1 MTQWFAAHS
10 LLTVLAVAAL
20 FTVLW
25 LYFNRSRLR
34 MAPAWAVILGLLH
47 VVLGV
52 GCVKAFAM
60 LEAGSLRAA
69 GAMSLFGAV
78 FFLPPA
84 YWLGARLTKRP
95 VGAVFDVFTV
105 PMVFTLACARVNCL
119 FSGCCLGLPIPGTG
133 LRYPTREAELIFY
146 AVLLVWFFV
155 RTGRHD
161 TGGRLYPVYM
171 AAYGGFRFVVE
182 FFRASS
188 AGTLFH
194 LSHLWAALCF
204 LTGLS
209 VWLELQRK
217 AKGNKP
223 SAKSNHRRKAT

>member
-1 MTQWFAAHS
+1 MQWLANHS
-10 LLTVLAVAAL
+10 LIPVLAAAAV

-25 LYFNRSRLR
+25 LYRSRSRLE
-34 MAPAWAVILGLLH
+34 MKPGWAPVLGLLH

-52 GCVKAFAM
+52 ACVKVFAM
-60 LEAGSLRAA
+60 LEAGSLRTA

-78 FFLPPA
+78 FFLPLA

-95 VGAVFDVFTV
+95 IGAFFDVFAV

-119 FSGCCLGLPIPGTG
+119 FSGCCLGLPIPGAG

-146 AVLLVWFFV
+146 GVLLIWMFL
-155 RTGRHD
+155 RTAKGD
-161 TGGRLYPVYM
+161 SGGRLYPVYM
-171 AAYGGFRFVVE
+171 IAYGCFRFLVE
-182 FFRASS
+182 FFRVSGS
-188 AGTLFH
+188 GTLFH

-209 VWLELQRK
+209 VWLELKRK
-217 AKGNKP
+217 ADQP
-223 SAKSNHRRKAT
+223 SNEKTNHRRKSK